1 MNSDDSRKRFRR
13 QESTREDDDCSS
25 SKRRSPA
32 PPLDEDEIDEI
43 IELVIREERMRR
55 GKEAGT
61 ENESVVKAESGSSA
75 ATDGR
80 EGGGVVVVDNSS
92 SSSSKVTEIKSEMNV
107 SGRGNGN
114 DDDDDDDH
122 DIDASVTENGM
133 IDDNNYSSSSSSKVA
148 EIKSEMNVSNYSDDD
163 DDNDDT
169 PITENKSELTV
180 LPPEEEEEPEK
191 KISNAEVIG
200 KEKEG
205 EGEGVV
211 VDRKVL
217 FLIGPPC
224 AGKTTLCDILRD
236 KFEDSYRVISVRSVI
251 QRLANEGQSG
261 AVDALTKG
269 VMFDPTTVTKEIGKE
284 IRASDDVRPV
294 IIDGFPRVKE
304 NLTAWTEFV
313 EGKNGIRY
321 CGTIL
326 LNQDPKECERRAELR
341 AREDDHTIKV
351 RLTRWREETRPI
363 LLDELDNVGFILGK
377 PDEFMEM
384 ADKLLK

>member
-1 MNSDDSRKRFRR
+1 VTQAMMNSDDSRKRFRR

-80 EGGGVVVVDNSS
+80 EGGVVVVDNSS
-92 SSSSKVTEIKSEMNV
+92 SSSSKVT
-107 SGRGNGN
+107 
-114 DDDDDDDH
+114 
-122 DIDASVTENGM
+122 
-133 IDDNNYSSSSSSKVA
+133 

-200 KEKEG
+200 KEK